1 MCKVTHITLS
11 HYTLCESTQFFPFG
25 GKPIYTLCLS
35 CHSIMSAVT
44 RHYIVPSTF
53 CQLPILLAEI
63 NEWMNEKCT
72 QDFNKKCFLVA
83 PQPKCPCPTQMCVPL
98 WQCVPP
104 LMCAPLLRC
113 GPPWVYSPTLCVCL
127 TRVFHKTKKLKSPH
141 ECWIMD
147 MLWDSLRILK
157 RCELLF

>member
-44 RHYIVPSTF
+44 QHYIVLSTL

-63 NEWMNEKCT
+63 NDDEGFYHSEQNMLHNGEQLFALQSHIESK
-72 QDFNKKCFLVA
+72 
-83 PQPKCPCPTQMCVPL
+83 
-98 WQCVPP
+98 
-104 LMCAPLLRC
+104 
-113 GPPWVYSPTLCVCL
+113 VC
-127 TRVFHKTKKLKSPH
+127 
-141 ECWIMD
+141 E
-147 MLWDSLRILK
+147 
-157 RCELLF
+157 